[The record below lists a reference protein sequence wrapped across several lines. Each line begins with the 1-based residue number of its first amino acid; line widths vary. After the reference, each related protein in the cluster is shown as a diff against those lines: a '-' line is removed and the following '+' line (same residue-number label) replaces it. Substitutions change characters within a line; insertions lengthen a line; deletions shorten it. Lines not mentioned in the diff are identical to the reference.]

1 MSSNEASRTELWVAH
16 NIIENEAVY
25 NHLLLTKKGF
35 NLFSE
40 KNNYINIRD
49 VIEKIYTSYGSC
61 DKSLKRCQYEFR
73 CFCFS
78 LYFFL
83 ASLRFKSVK

>member
-25 NHLLLTKKGF
+25 NRLLLTKKGF

-49 VIEKIYTSYGSC
+49 VIK
-61 DKSLKRCQYEFR
+61 KNLHK
-73 CFCFS
+73 
-78 LYFFL
+78 
-83 ASLRFKSVK
+83 LRKLR